1 MATIDTHDNIG
12 GTYMAEDL
20 GGAFGKR
27 ANWDRRY
34 WIAWGNTLRTAS
46 TDCYPGVMD
55 DFGNLVPVPWHHP
68 PPQP

>member
-1 MATIDTHDNIG
+1 MTTIETHDNIG

-27 ANWDRRY
+27 VNWNRHY
-34 WIAWGNTLRTAS
+34 WIAWGHTDQTAS

-55 DFGNLVPVPWHHP
+55 DFGNLVPVPW
-68 PPQP
+68 PQSQPQH